1 MRIWRRLGTRYKIN
15 RIFTN
20 PERLDIYSFSG
31 LFRLKIWSPTARI
44 FFDII
49 LLKKNYERRRFMANK
64 DVYKGG
70 GFGLTKAPAP
80 PKDQPKSTVVRG
92 NDLRTG
98 GGNGGKKKG
107 K

>member
-1 MRIWRRLGTRYKIN
+1 
-15 RIFTN
+15 
-20 PERLDIYSFSG
+20 
-31 LFRLKIWSPTARI
+31 
-44 FFDII
+44 
-49 LLKKNYERRRFMANK
+49 MANK